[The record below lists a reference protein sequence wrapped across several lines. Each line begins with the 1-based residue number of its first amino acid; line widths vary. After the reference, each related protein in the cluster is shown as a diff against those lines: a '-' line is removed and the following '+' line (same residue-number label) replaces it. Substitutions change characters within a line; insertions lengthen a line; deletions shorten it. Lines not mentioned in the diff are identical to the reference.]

1 MPRAVDRQQ
10 RRDEFVDAFL
20 SIVADGGLE
29 AATSRAVAAR
39 GGASVGALWHY
50 FDTFDELLAEASRQ
64 VSRRAG
70 RRRDARMAANRGL
83 TALQVLLEEFFPLD
97 RTTQDEARVLIAFWG
112 RVAHHEQL
120 RDVYEADSDE
130 WFGCVRRCLR
140 EAVEDGELAAS
151 TPVEELTA
159 VVWHLGVA
167 GQTDSVVFHPHA
179 DPAQRLRVVWTV
191 LAPHR
196 PSPECSPVRAGPGPR
211 GGAS

>member
-10 RRDEFVDAFL
+10 RRHEFVEAFL
-20 SIVADGGLE
+20 AIVADGGLE

-39 GGASVGALWHY
+39 VGVSVGALWHY
-50 FDTFDELLAEASRQ
+50 FDTFDELLAEAAQR

-70 RRRDARMAANRGL
+70 RRRDARVAGRRGL
-83 TALQVLLEEFFPLD
+83 AALRVLLEEFFPLD

-112 RVAHHEQL
+112 RVAHHEHL

-130 WFGCVRRCLR
+130 WFGCARRCLR

-151 TPVEELTA
+151 TPVDDLTA

-167 GQTDSVVFHPHA
+167 GQTDSVVFHPDA
-179 DPAQRLRVVWTV
+179 DPVQRLRVVWTV

-196 PSPECSPVRAGPGPR
+196 HGGTASGATRMRGPR
-211 GGAS
+211 STR